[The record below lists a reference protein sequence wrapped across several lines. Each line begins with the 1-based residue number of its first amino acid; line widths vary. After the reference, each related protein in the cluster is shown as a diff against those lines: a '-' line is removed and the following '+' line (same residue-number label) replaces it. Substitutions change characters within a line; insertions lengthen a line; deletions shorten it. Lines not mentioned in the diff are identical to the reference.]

1 VVEDGLIN
9 SNAGEIMKR
18 TEQAIRDY
26 MAQHQEELKQRVV
39 NIFIGEIANA
49 VFLAENNQT
58 TLTTYSQEVRD
69 DVEDIVKEVLD
80 FDEDPTVSA

>member
-1 VVEDGLIN
+1 
-9 SNAGEIMKR
+9 MKR

-26 MAQHQEELKQRVV
+26 IVENEDRLKQRVV

-58 TLTTYSQEVRD
+58 TLTTYSQRSQEILD
-69 DVEDIVKEVLD
+69 DIEDIVKEVLD
-80 FDEDPTVSA
+80 FDDDPTVSA